1 MKFLD
6 DWSNIDRMTKN
17 YTRQNI
23 ITIGAD
29 LISIHGFGST
39 GLNKI
44 LSEAQVPKGS
54 FYHYFKSKNDF
65 GLAVI
70 ETYAEDYEARMDET
84 LANEKLEPVDRLRS
98 YLRRSVEDLKS
109 CDFSKGCL
117 IGNLGQEMASQ
128 SDLFR
133 ERLDDIFSD
142 WEQRIARCLKAA
154 QDAQQIQQCI
164 DTEQMGA
171 FILSGWQ
178 GALLRA
184 KVQRSMLP
192 LLRFEEMILKQLGA
206 VDQ

>member
-1 MKFLD
+1 MK
-6 DWSNIDRMTKN
+6 KN
-17 YTRQNI
+17 DTRQHI

-70 ETYAEDYEARMDET
+70 DTYAEEYEARMNET
-84 LANEKLEPVDRLRS
+84 LGNESLQPVERLRL
-98 YLRRSVEDLKS
+98 YLSCSVKDMKS

-117 IGNLGQEMASQ
+117 IGNLGQELASQ
-128 SDLFR
+128 SPIFR

-142 WEQRIARCLKAA
+142 WELRIARCLKAA
-154 QDAQQIQQCI
+154 QETQQIKQDV

-192 LLRFEEMILKQLGA
+192 LLRFENMILKQLGA

>member
-1 MKFLD
+1 M
-6 DWSNIDRMTKN
+6 
-17 YTRQNI
+17 
-23 ITIGAD
+23 
-29 LISIHGFGST
+29 
-39 GLNKI
+39 
-44 LSEAQVPKGS
+44 PKGS

>member
-1 MKFLD
+1 MK
-6 DWSNIDRMTKN
+6 KN
-17 YTRQNI
+17 DTRQHI

-70 ETYAEDYEARMDET
+70 ETYAEEYEARMNET
-84 LANEKLEPVDRLRS
+84 LGNESLQPVDRLRS
-98 YLRRSVEDLKS
+98 YLRCSVEDMKS

-117 IGNLGQEMASQ
+117 IGNLGQELASQ
-128 SDLFR
+128 SPLFR

-142 WEQRIARCLKAA
+142 WELRIAHCLKAA
-154 QDAQQIQQCI
+154 QETQQIKQDV

-192 LLRFEEMILKQLGA
+192 LLRFENMILKQLGA

>member
-1 MKFLD
+1 
-6 DWSNIDRMTKN
+6 MTKN
-17 YTRQNI
+17 DTQQHI
-23 ITIGAD
+23 ITVGAD

-44 LSEAQVPKGS
+44 LSEAKVPKGS

-70 ETYAEDYEARMDET
+70 ETYAKDYEARMDET

-128 SDLFR
+128 SVVFR
-133 ERLDDIFSD
+133 ERLNDIFSD

-154 QDAQQIQQCI
+154 QEAHQIQQCI

-206 VDQ
+206 VD

>member
-1 MKFLD
+1 
-6 DWSNIDRMTKN
+6 MTKN
-17 YTRQNI
+17 DTRQNI

-29 LISIHGFGST
+29 LISIHGFVST

-133 ERLDDIFSD
+133 ERLNDIFSD
-142 WEQRIARCLKAA
+142 WEQRIARCLKTA

-192 LLRFEEMILKQLGA
+192 LLRFEDMILKQLGA

>member
-1 MKFLD
+1 MNFLD
-6 DWSNIDRMTKN
+6 DWSNIGDMTKN
-17 YTRQNI
+17 DTRQHI
-23 ITIGAD
+23 IAIGAD

-70 ETYAEDYEARMDET
+70 ETYAQDYEARMSET
-84 LANEKLEPVDRLRS
+84 LANEELQPVDRLRN

-128 SDLFR
+128 SALFR
-133 ERLDDIFSD
+133 ERLDAIFSD

-154 QDAQQIQQCI
+154 QEAGQIGQNV
-164 DTEQMGA
+164 DTDQMGA

-178 GALLRA
+178 GSLLRA

-206 VDQ
+206 AD

>member
-1 MKFLD
+1 
-6 DWSNIDRMTKN
+6 MTKN
-17 YTRQNI
+17 DTRQHI
-23 ITIGAD
+23 IAIGAD

-54 FYHYFKSKNDF
+54 FYYYFKSKDDF

-70 ETYAEDYEARMDET
+70 ETYAEEYEERMNET
-84 LANEKLEPVDRLRS
+84 LGNEDLQPVDRLRS
-98 YLRRSVEDLKS
+98 YLRYSVEDMTS

-117 IGNLGQEMASQ
+117 IGNLGQELASQ
-128 SDLFR
+128 SPVFR
-133 ERLDDIFSD
+133 ERLNDIFSD
-142 WEQRIARCLKAA
+142 WEQRIGHCLEAA
-154 QDAQQIQQCI
+154 IEAQQIQQNV
-164 DTEQMGA
+164 DAGQMGA

-206 VDQ
+206 AD

>member
-1 MKFLD
+1 M
-6 DWSNIDRMTKN
+6 IKN
-17 YTRQNI
+17 DTRQHI

-70 ETYAEDYEARMDET
+70 ETYAEEYEERMNET
-84 LANEKLEPVDRLRS
+84 LGNETLRPVERLRS
-98 YLRRSVEDLKS
+98 YLRGSVEDMKS

-117 IGNLGQEMASQ
+117 IGNLGQELASQ
-128 SDLFR
+128 SPLFR
-133 ERLDDIFSD
+133 ERLDSIFSN
-142 WEQRIARCLKAA
+142 WEQRIARCLDAA
-154 QDAQQIQQCI
+154 REAQQIEQDI

-206 VDQ
+206 VD

>member
-1 MKFLD
+1 
-6 DWSNIDRMTKN
+6 
-17 YTRQNI
+17 
-23 ITIGAD
+23 
-29 LISIHGFGST
+29 
-39 GLNKI
+39 
-44 LSEAQVPKGS
+44 
-54 FYHYFKSKNDF
+54 
-65 GLAVI
+65 
-70 ETYAEDYEARMDET
+70 MDET

-128 SDLFR
+128 SVIFR
-133 ERLDDIFSD
+133 ERLNDIFSD

-154 QDAQQIQQCI
+154 QDAQQIQPGI

-192 LLRFEEMILKQLGA
+192 LLRFEAMILKQIGA

>member
-6 DWSNIDRMTKN
+6 DWSNIISMTKN
-17 YTRQNI
+17 DTRQHI

-29 LISIHGFGST
+29 LISVHGFGST

-44 LSEAQVPKGS
+44 LSTAQVPKGS

-70 ETYAEDYEARMDET
+70 ETYAEDYETRMNET
-84 LANEKLEPVDRLRS
+84 LANEELQPVERLRS
-98 YLRRSVEDLKS
+98 YLRGSVNDMKS

-117 IGNLGQEMASQ
+117 IGNLGQELASQ
-128 SDLFR
+128 NGLFQ
-133 ERLDDIFSD
+133 ERLDAIFSD
-142 WEQRIARCLKAA
+142 WEQCIARCLKAA
-154 QDAQQIQQCI
+154 QEAGQIGQDV
-164 DTEQMGA
+164 DTDQMGA

-192 LLRFEEMILKQLGA
+192 LLRFEEMILKQLEVA
-206 VDQ
+206 D

>member
-1 MKFLD
+1 
-6 DWSNIDRMTKN
+6 MTKN
-17 YTRQNI
+17 DTRQNI

-29 LISIHGFGST
+29 LISIHGFVST

-133 ERLDDIFSD
+133 ERLDGIFSD

-164 DTEQMGA
+164 DTAQMGA

-192 LLRFEEMILKQLGA
+192 LLRFEDMILKQLGA